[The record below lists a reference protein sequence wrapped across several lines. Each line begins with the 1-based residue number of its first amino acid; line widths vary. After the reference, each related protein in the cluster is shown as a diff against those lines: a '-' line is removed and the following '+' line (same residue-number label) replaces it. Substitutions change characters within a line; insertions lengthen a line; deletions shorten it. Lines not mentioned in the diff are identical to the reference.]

1 MKLSYVLCLGKVVY
15 RMSEPPL
22 KKKRTLLDFFRKKT
36 KSNNDEPVKDKKVE
50 IIDVE
55 MTESKP
61 GKSSKPAVNPVEK
74 VFNDIS
80 TFGASFDGKGAQ
92 AARTFTKTF
101 TEKTDKILKSSFG
114 DTFKYD
120 ETMEYNMDSD
130 VADSQGSQDGDSV
143 KPDIPTKKPSQ
154 RKANS
159 DWKGKPLNRLNK
171 IPDCMEKL
179 PALHSTENHTVL
191 IKVPYKYDPKT
202 PPMPH
207 PAQYKDGW
215 NNDHVKMPCSPQNE
229 YPFQGKNNKQILRK
243 RWEIIEEALLS
254 KIPGPYE
261 LEDIILKYNSRYFGK
276 WNFETLK
283 CLFTEDLTQSER
295 NHFFGEVLPKIAK
308 LALNLPHLCTQP
320 IPLLKKGKTRSIT
333 LSQQQI
339 ACLLANAFFCT
350 YPRRNAKGKSSEFFN
365 YPSINF
371 NSLYDGMPN
380 CVKLEKLKCII
391 QYFSRVTKNMPTGL
405 VTFTRQHVGLIDF
418 PKWDN
423 LDTTLRDL
431 HVSAEGTIEDDG
443 EGLLQ
448 VDFANK
454 YLGGGVLTHGCVQEE
469 IRFLICPEMI
479 ISRLFTE
486 GLEKNE
492 SFVMKGCERF
502 SSYDG
507 YARTFEW
514 KGDYDDSKTPRDDW
528 GRLCTHVTAID
539 ALVIHHYDRQFKGDI
554 VKRELNKAYC
564 GFVSLRGTKNPPHEI
579 NLSAVCTGNWGCG
592 AFGGDKRLKAL
603 IQLMAATA
611 AKRDVCYY
619 TFDDERLK
627 NDIYNIHQY
636 LTVTNPL
643 GIDTILSLIERYEG
657 VLRKSRRKPN
667 MNLFEYIVK
676 VFDGSL
682 ENTDSEPDS
691 PAIEKEMSQE
701 MLYRK
706 ESCMGDEVVSNN
718 SVKRQLSEDYK
729 ANTP

>member
-1 MKLSYVLCLGKVVY
+1 
-15 RMSEPPL
+15 MSEPPL

-36 KSNNDEPVKDKKVE
+36 KSNSDEPVKDKKVE

-55 MTESKP
+55 MAESEV
-61 GKSSKPAVNPVEK
+61 GKSAKPAVNPVIK

-80 TFGASFDGKGAQ
+80 TQGFGASFDGKGAQ
-92 AARTFTKTF
+92 AAFTKKP
-101 TEKTDKILKSSFG
+101 EMKTSSLG
-114 DTFKYD
+114 DTIKYD
-120 ETMEYNMDSD
+120 ETFEYNMDSD
-130 VADSQGSQDGDSV
+130 MADSQGSQDGDSV
-143 KPDIPTKKPSQ
+143 KPDIPTRKPSQ

-171 IPDCMEKL
+171 IPDCMDKL

-191 IKVPYKYDPKT
+191 IKVPYKYDPKL
-202 PPMPH
+202 PPTPH

-261 LEDIILKYNSRYFGK
+261 LEDVILKYNSRYFGK

-283 CLFTEDLTQSER
+283 SLFTENLLECER

-308 LALNLPHLCTQP
+308 LALSLPHLCTQP

-350 YPRRNAKGKSSEFFN
+350 YPRRNAKGKTSEFFN

-371 NSLYDGMPN
+371 NSLYDGIPN
-380 CVKLEKLKCII
+380 EVKMEKLKCII
-391 QYFSRVTKNMPTGL
+391 QYFSRVTKKMPTGL
-405 VTFTRQHVGLIDF
+405 VTFTRQCVGHIDF
-418 PKWDN
+418 PKWDS
-423 LDTTLRDL
+423 LDTPLRDL
-431 HVSAEGTIEDDG
+431 HVSSEGTIEDDG

-492 SFVMKGCERF
+492 SLIMKGCERF

-507 YARTFEW
+507 YAKTFEW

-539 ALVIHHYDRQFKGDI
+539 ALVIHYYDKQFRGDI

-564 GFVSLRGTKNPPHEI
+564 GFVSLGGGKNPPNEM

-643 GIDTILSLIERYEG
+643 GIGIIVNLIERYEG
-657 VLRKSRRKPN
+657 VLRKSRKKPN

-691 PAIEKEMSQE
+691 PAIEREMSA
-701 MLYRK
+701 MYSK
-706 ESCMGDEVVSNN
+706 GDEVSNN
-718 SVKRQLSEDYK
+718 SFKRQLSDDYK

>member
-1 MKLSYVLCLGKVVY
+1 
-15 RMSEPPL
+15 MSEPLEKEKNPI
-22 KKKRTLLDFFRKKT
+22 RFFRKKT
-36 KSNNDEPVKDKKVE
+36 KSNSDEPVKDKKVE

-55 MTESKP
+55 MAESEA
-61 GKSSKPAVNPVEK
+61 GKRPAVNPVIK

-80 TFGASFDGKGAQ
+80 TQGFGASFDGKGAQ
-92 AARTFTKTF
+92 AAFTKNV
-101 TEKTDKILKSSFG
+101 TEMKTSSLG
-114 DTFKYD
+114 DTIKYD
-120 ETMEYNMDSD
+120 ETFEYNMDSD
-130 VADSQGSQDGDSV
+130 MADSQGSQDGDSV
-143 KPDIPTKKPSQ
+143 KPDIPTRKPSQ

-159 DWKGKPLNRLNK
+159 DWK
-171 IPDCMEKL
+171 
-179 PALHSTENHTVL
+179 
-191 IKVPYKYDPKT
+191 YKYDPKL
-202 PPMPH
+202 PPTPH

-261 LEDIILKYNSRYFGK
+261 LEDVILKYNSRYFGK

-283 CLFTEDLTQSER
+283 SLFTENLLECER

-308 LALNLPHLCTQP
+308 LALSLPHLCTQP

-350 YPRRNAKGKSSEFFN
+350 YPRRNAKGKTSEFFN

-380 CVKLEKLKCII
+380 EVKMEKLKCII
-391 QYFSRVTKNMPTGL
+391 QYFSRVTKKMPTGL
-405 VTFTRQHVGLIDF
+405 VTFTRQCVGHIDF
-418 PKWDN
+418 PKWDS
-423 LDTTLRDL
+423 LDTPLRDL
-431 HVSAEGTIEDDG
+431 HVSSEGTIEDDG

-454 YLGGGVLTHGCVQEE
+454 YLGGGVLTHE
-469 IRFLICPEMI
+469 
-479 ISRLFTE
+479 
-486 GLEKNE
+486 NE
-492 SFVMKGCERF
+492 SLIMKGCERF

-507 YARTFEW
+507 YAKTFEW

-539 ALVIHHYDRQFKGDI
+539 ALVIHYYDKQFRGDI

-564 GFVSLRGTKNPPHEI
+564 GFVSLGGGKNPPNEM

-643 GIDTILSLIERYEG
+643 GIDTILKLIERYEG
-657 VLRKSRRKPN
+657 VLRKSRKKPN

-691 PAIEKEMSQE
+691 PAIEREMSA
-701 MLYRK
+701 MYSK
-706 ESCMGDEVVSNN
+706 GDEVSNN
-718 SVKRQLSEDYK
+718 SFKRQLSDDYK